1 MLGIRVVTLITAF
14 GIALVKA
21 YLVAKNFMH
30 LDIEKAIVKWLL
42 ALALVIMVLLY
53 TLVAP
58 DVEKSKGQHWV
69 KSQDFHYVSE
79 AAKGKRHGHEQQE
92 PKKETEHGPNTVE
105 LHLVAPRAPA
115 LREQRSPRN
124 GAVRLHRG
132 HVLRGFVSAF
142 AVVESGS
149 PPGSWPPPGQPR
161 LPVAQTALNTLAL
174 LASGAALY
182 MAGRRFRVARPG
194 SAERWMG
201 AALALGAF
209 FVVAQGVEW
218 VRLLKQG

>member
-1 MLGIRVVTLITAF
+1 MHAHAEAHGADAAHGPHRNFVKIWAILTALLVVSVTGPMLGIRVVTLITAF

-92 PKKETEHGPNTVE
+92 PKKETEHGSE
-105 LHLVAPRAPA
+105 YR
-115 LREQRSPRN
+115 
-124 GAVRLHRG
+124 
-132 HVLRGFVSAF
+132 
-142 AVVESGS
+142 
-149 PPGSWPPPGQPR
+149 
-161 LPVAQTALNTLAL
+161 
-174 LASGAALY
+174 
-182 MAGRRFRVARPG
+182 
-194 SAERWMG
+194 
-201 AALALGAF
+201 
-209 FVVAQGVEW
+209 
-218 VRLLKQG
+218 